1 MRQPRVFIS
10 CSRADQALA
19 AKLADY
25 LRRAYDEVWFDE
37 HRYGGE
43 VWWDEILWNIR
54 ACDLFIYLVSPES
67 VRAAYCQA
75 EYAEAVRLR
84 KQILP
89 VVIRPMTV
97 IPSVLRPLHPLD
109 MTRGVNPGTV
119 GAALSALKHLENRL
133 LPIPQPPISAEPTPM
148 PLVEDEPPR
157 PARRRWLLLPML
169 GVLLLLLWTIPRL
182 GAPSAVA
189 SPTATATG
197 TRFVPT
203 ATLALPAVTVILM
216 TPTQPSTWQATRT
229 PVPATQ
235 MASSTP
241 ITPAT
246 ASRAPSSTST
256 ATLGPATATPSVTP
270 TLPTSTSTVPPT
282 VTRRVTATSAAG
294 E

>member
-1 MRQPRVFIS
+1 MRQPRVFMS
-10 CSRADQALA
+10 CSRTDQALA

-67 VRAAYCQA
+67 IRAAYCQA

-89 VVIRPMTV
+89 VVLRPMTV

-109 MTRGVNPGTV
+109 MTKGISPVTV
-119 GAALSALKHLENRL
+119 GAVLSALKHLENRL
-133 LPIPQPPISAEPTPM
+133 LNVPQPPLSAEPTPM
-148 PLVEDEPPR
+148 PLVEDKPPR
-157 PARRRWLLLPML
+157 PARWRLLLLPVF
-169 GVLLLLLWTIPRL
+169 GILLLLLWAMPRL
-182 GAPSAVA
+182 AAPGVAITTA
-189 SPTATATG
+189 SPTG

-216 TPTQPSTWQATRT
+216 TPTQLSTLQTTRT

-235 MASSTP
+235 AASLTSIPT
-241 ITPAT
+241 AT
-246 ASRAPSSTST
+246 ASRTPSSTST
-256 ATLGPATATPSVTP
+256 STPTATPSITP

-282 VTRRVTATSAAG
+282 VTRRVTATRAPG
-294 E
+294 G